1 VKIAKRY
8 RPELLVS
15 KGKEANPILMDPYL
29 DAKEDRIVAS
39 NGHALVALPVET
51 EKGERSRYLACSLLQ
66 AARGLGEPEVPAEI
80 KDQEIVEYGVL
91 WPTPQERTFPDW
103 PSLVPKFHRG
113 DEGTTTVSLNPRL
126 LKALADAMAS
136 RGGVALTFQ
145 PGDVGPILVQPLSSP
160 APDELG
166 LLMPLRADD
175 EKGIEPGQRC
185 PTCKKLLAAGAWCE
199 EHGDPLADAKA
210 ARTMADVREDLEAAE
225 KVRKAGAAIDGDA
238 GTTITIRSA
247 GREVTATPEQLRA
260 GLAEIDRRKA
270 AKHPGPPPL
279 RWRSE
284 GAELQGAADAS
295 GAYRLERTKAGGWTA
310 KWEPLRGRPKILGV
324 DKPEGH
330 AKDACQMHA
339 IERHA
344 DGLLRAGGSDEL
356 TKRDLKGA
364 AEAHRTRKGGR

>member
-1 VKIAKRY
+1 VKINKRY

-113 DEGTTTVSLNPRL
+113 DAGTTTVSLNPRL

-136 RGGVALTFQ
+136 SGGVALTFQ
-145 PGDVGPILVQPLSSP
+145 PGDGGPILVQPLSSP
-160 APDELG
+160 DPDELG

-199 EHGDPLADAKA
+199 EHGDPLAGAKA
-210 ARTMADVREDLEAAE
+210 ERTMADVREDLAAE
-225 KVRKAGAAIDGDA
+225 RVLDAAAALGRTKDGTRVSISHGGKTVDL
-238 GTTITIRSA
+238 
-247 GREVTATPEQLRA
+247 TA
-260 GLAEIDRRKA
+260 LAEKRD
-270 AKHPGPPPL
+270 AKKHRGPPPL
-279 RWRSE
+279 EWRSE
-284 GAELQGAADAS
+284 GGVLVAADYG
-295 GAYRLERTKAGGWTA
+295 GAYRLEPVKGGGRTA
-310 KWEPLRGRPKILGV
+310 KWVPLRGRSKLLGV

-330 AKDACQMHA
+330 AKDACQAHA

-344 DGLLRAGGSDEL
+344 DGLLRAGGSDDL
-356 TKRDLKGA
+356 TKGPKGE
-364 AEAHRTRKGGR
+364 AEAFKPRKGGR